1 MMNINKEC
9 ETPMY
14 LQLRDYIIDEIGS
27 GRLSPGSKVP
37 SETEINNQFG
47 ISRVTVRKAYG
58 ELVDEGYL
66 VRKRG
71 KGTFVRDMRI
81 YYMDLSCSKSFTLTC
96 KSLGLEPSTVV
107 LNTGFVEADKRV
119 AAALSIEPGT
129 KVAYAERVRYADNIA
144 VRIEYNYYFP
154 TFASILEEDLTKSIS
169 KILEEKFGIH
179 GTRES
184 HYRITIDYTNQ
195 RESTILNTKN
205 MTPILAVTGTMF
217 NIKNEPIYYTDMRH
231 LPDRCML
238 VV

>member
-1 MMNINKEC
+1 MIINKEC

-14 LQLRDYIIDEIGS
+14 LQLKDYIIDEIGN
-27 GRLSPGSKVP
+27 GQLPPGSKVP
-37 SETEINNQFG
+37 SETEISEQFN

-71 KGTFVRDMRI
+71 KGTFVRDVRV
-81 YYMDLSCSKSFTLTC
+81 YMDLSCSKSFTLTC

-119 AAALSIEPGT
+119 ASALSIEPGT
-129 KVAYAERVRYADNIA
+129 KVAYAERVRYADNVA

-154 TFASILEEDLTKSIS
+154 AYVSIIEEDLSKSIS
-169 KILEEKFGIH
+169 RILEEKFGIH

-184 HYRITIDYTNQ
+184 HYRITIDYTDQ
-195 RESTILNTKN
+195 RESNILNTKN

-238 VV
+238 IV

>member
-1 MMNINKEC
+1 MIINKEC

-14 LQLRDYIIDEIGS
+14 LQLKDYIIDEIGN
-27 GRLSPGSKVP
+27 GQLPPGSKVP
-37 SETEINNQFG
+37 SETEISEQFN

-58 ELVDEGYL
+58 ELGDEGYL

-71 KGTFVRDMRI
+71 KGTFVRDVRV
-81 YYMDLSCSKSFTLTC
+81 YMDLSCSKSFTLTC

-119 AAALSIEPGT
+119 ASALSIEPGT
-129 KVAYAERVRYADNIA
+129 KVAYAERVRYADNVA

-154 TFASILEEDLTKSIS
+154 AYVSIIEEDLSKSIS
-169 KILEEKFGIH
+169 RILEEKFGIH

-184 HYRITIDYTNQ
+184 HYRITIDYTDQ
-195 RESTILNTKN
+195 RESNILNTKN

-238 VV
+238 IV

>member
-1 MMNINKEC
+1 
-9 ETPMY
+9 MY
-14 LQLRDYIIDEIGS
+14 LQLKDYIIDEIGN
-27 GRLSPGSKVP
+27 GQLPPGSKVP
-37 SETEINNQFG
+37 SETEISEQFN

-71 KGTFVRDMRI
+71 KGTFVRDVRV
-81 YYMDLSCSKSFTLTC
+81 YMDLSCSKSFTLTC

-119 AAALSIEPGT
+119 ASALSIEPGT
-129 KVAYAERVRYADNIA
+129 KVAYAERVRYADNVA

-154 TFASILEEDLTKSIS
+154 AYVSIIEEDLSKSIS
-169 KILEEKFGIH
+169 RILEEKFGIH

-184 HYRITIDYTNQ
+184 HYRITIDYTDQ
-195 RESTILNTKN
+195 RESNILNTKN

-238 VV
+238 IV